1 MIIAQKRA
9 RKTMAPEI
17 KGTDTQ
23 LSGMDRRIKKRK
35 WPPAK
40 IAAWMAAG
48 AFVFFMLYLFIF
60 KLSRSA
66 LNVQTERLTISTV
79 ERGPFQEFIPVQG
92 NVLPIYQHYLTAMEG
107 GQVEE
112 IFVQAGAM
120 VRKGE
125 PIVRLANTNL
135 LLDIMW
141 REAELFQQSNNL
153 RNTRL
158 SMEQYRLQLSQTLED
173 TDSELQRQ
181 KRVYDRYA
189 RLIKEKLIS
198 QHEFELSRDL
208 YEHLVRKKE
217 LTEQSMANELKFRQA
232 QVDALEGSLQRMQ
245 TNLDIVKEKQENL
258 TIRAPISGLLSA
270 LSVEIGQSKAPG
282 ERLGQVDVLEGFKVR
297 APIDELYLPRIQVG
311 KPGEFDHASKTYR
324 LKVNRIYPEV
334 REGRFEADMEFDGP
348 EPEGITRGQTYHI
361 RLFLSDV
368 SEGLLLAKGGF
379 FQSTG
384 GNWAY
389 VLDKSGSFAEKRRI
403 RVGRQNTQVYEILE
417 GLEQGDRVVT
427 SSYESF
433 GDIERLILK

>member
-1 MIIAQKRA
+1 
-9 RKTMAPEI
+9 MAL
-17 KGTDTQ
+17 DTEKKHTP
-23 LSGMDRRIKKRK
+23 LSGMDRKIKKKK
-35 WPPAK
+35 WTPGK
-40 IAAWMAAG
+40 IAVWTASG
-48 AFVFFMLYLFIF
+48 AFVLFMLYLFIF
-60 KLSRSA
+60 KLNRSA

-112 IFVQAGAM
+112 IFVLAGAM
-120 VRKGE
+120 VKKGE

-158 SMEQYRLQLSQTLED
+158 SMEQYRLQLSQALED
-173 TDSELQRQ
+173 TDSELQQQ

-198 QHEFELSRDL
+198 QQEYELSRDL
-208 YEHLVRKKE
+208 YEHLVRKKA

-232 QVDALEGSLQRMQ
+232 QIEALEESLKRMQ
-245 TNLDIVKEKQENL
+245 NNLDIVKEKQENL
-258 TIRAPISGLLSA
+258 TIRAPVDGLLSA
-270 LSVEIGQSKAPG
+270 LSVEIGQSKSPG

-297 APIDELYLPRIQVG
+297 APVDELYLPRIQVG
-311 KPGEFDHASKTYR
+311 KPGEFDHAGKTYR
-324 LKVNRIYPEV
+324 LKVNWIYPEV
-334 REGRFEADMEFDGP
+334 REGRFDVDMAFDGD

-389 VLDKSGSFAEKRRI
+389 VVDKSGSFAEKRRI
-403 RVGRQNTQVYEILE
+403 RVGRQNTQVYEVLE
-417 GLEQGDRVVT
+417 GLEEGDRVIT

>member
-1 MIIAQKRA
+1 MESER
-9 RKTMAPEI
+9 TETP
-17 KGTDTQ
+17 
-23 LSGMDRRIKKRK
+23 LSGMDRKIKKKK
-35 WPPAK
+35 WPPMK
-40 IAAWMAAG
+40 IAAWTASG
-48 AFVFFMLYLFIF
+48 AFVLFMLYLFIF
-60 KLSRSA
+60 KLNRSA

-120 VRKGE
+120 VKQGE
-125 PIVRLANTNL
+125 SIVRLANTNL

-158 SMEQYRLQLSQTLED
+158 SMEQYSLQLSQTLED
-173 TDSELQRQ
+173 IDSELQRQ

-189 RLIKEKLIS
+189 RLIQEKLIS

-208 YEHLVRKKE
+208 YEHLVRKKA
-217 LTEQSMANELKFRQA
+217 LTEQSMAKEIKFRQA
-232 QVDALEGSLQRMQ
+232 QIEALEESLQRMR
-245 TNLDIVKEKQENL
+245 TNLEIVKTKQENL
-258 TIRAPISGLLSA
+258 TIRAPVSGLLSA

-282 ERLGQVDVLEGFKVR
+282 ERLGQVDILEGFRVR
-297 APIDELYLPRIQVG
+297 APVDELYLPRVEVG
-311 KPGEFDHASKTYR
+311 KPGEFDHAGKTYR

-334 REGRFEADMEFDGP
+334 REGRFELDMAFDGA

-389 VLDKSGSFAEKRRI
+389 VVDKSGGMAEKRKI

-417 GLEQGDRVVT
+417 GLEAGERVIT
-427 SSYESF
+427 SSYESY

>member
-1 MIIAQKRA
+1 V
-9 RKTMAPEI
+9 EI
-17 KGTDTQ
+17 ERTDTQ
-23 LSGMDRRIKKRK
+23 LSGMDRRIKKKK
-35 WPPAK
+35 WTPAK
-40 IAAWMAAG
+40 IAAWAASG
-48 AFVFFMLYLFIF
+48 AFVLFMLYLFLF
-60 KLSRSA
+60 KLNRSA

-120 VRKGE
+120 VKQGDN
-125 PIVRLANTNL
+125 IVKLANTNL

-173 TDSELQRQ
+173 VDSEMQRQ
-181 KRVYDRYA
+181 KRIYDRYA
-189 RLIKEKLIS
+189 RLIQEKLIS

-208 YEHLVRKKE
+208 YEHLVRKKI

-232 QVDALEGSLQRMQ
+232 QVDALEESLQRMQ
-245 TNLDIVKEKQENL
+245 TNLNIVKEKQENL

-311 KPGEFDHASKTYR
+311 KPGEFDHAGKTYR

-334 REGRFEADMEFDGP
+334 REGRFEADMEFDGA

-417 GLEQGDRVVT
+417 GLDQGDRVVT
-427 SSYESF
+427 SSYESY

>member
-1 MIIAQKRA
+1 
-9 RKTMAPEI
+9 MALE
-17 KGTDTQ
+17 KEKKDTP
-23 LSGMDRRIKKRK
+23 LSGMDRKIKKKK
-35 WPPAK
+35 WTPGK
-40 IAAWMAAG
+40 IAIWAASG
-48 AFVFFMLYLFIF
+48 AFVLFMLYLFIF
-60 KLSRSA
+60 KLNRSA

-112 IFVQAGAM
+112 IFVRAGAM
-120 VRKGE
+120 VKQGDS
-125 PIVRLANTNL
+125 IVKLANTNL

-158 SMEQYRLQLSQTLED
+158 ALEQYRLQLSQALED
-173 TDSELQRQ
+173 VDSELQRQ
-181 KRVYDRYA
+181 KRTYDRYT

-198 QHEFELSRDL
+198 QQDFELSRDL
-208 YEHLVRKKE
+208 YEHLVRKKG
-217 LTEQSMANELKFRQA
+217 LTEQSMENELKFRQA
-232 QVDALEGSLQRMQ
+232 QIDALEGSLKRMQ
-245 TNLDIVKEKQENL
+245 TNLEIVKEKQENL
-258 TIRAPISGLLSA
+258 TIRAPVSGLLSA
-270 LSVEIGQSKAPG
+270 LMVEIGQSKAPG
-282 ERLGQVDVLEGFKVR
+282 ERLGQVDILEGFRVR
-297 APIDELYLPRIQVG
+297 APVDELYLPRIEVG
-311 KPGEFDHASKTYR
+311 KPGEFDHAGKTYR
-324 LKVNRIYPEV
+324 LKINRIYPEV
-334 REGRFEADMEFDGP
+334 REGRFEVDMAFDGS

-389 VLDKSGSFAEKRRI
+389 VVDKSGGFAEKRRI
-403 RVGRQNTQVYEILE
+403 RVGRQNTQVYEVLE
-417 GLEQGDRVVT
+417 GLEEGDRVIT

>member
-1 MIIAQKRA
+1 MPLELE
-9 RKTMAPEI
+9 RKE
-17 KGTDTQ
+17 TQ
-23 LSGMDRRIKKRK
+23 LSGMDRKIKKKK
-35 WPPAK
+35 WPPMK
-40 IAAWMAAG
+40 IAAWTASG
-48 AFVFFMLYLFIF
+48 AFVLFMLYLFIF

-112 IFVQAGAM
+112 IFVLAGAM
-120 VRKGE
+120 VKKGDQ
-125 PIVRLANTNL
+125 IVRLANTNL

-158 SMEQYRLQLSQTLED
+158 SLEQYSLQLNQTLED
-173 TDSELQRQ
+173 IDSELQRQ
-181 KRVYDRYA
+181 KRVYSRYVE
-189 RLIKEKLIS
+189 LIKVEFIS
-198 QHEFELSRDL
+198 QHEFELARDL
-208 YEHLVRKKE
+208 YEHLIRKKA

-232 QVDALEGSLQRMQ
+232 QVDALEESLQRMQ
-245 TNLDIVKEKQENL
+245 SNLNIVKEKQENL
-258 TIRAPISGLLSA
+258 TIRAPVSGLLSA
-270 LSVEIGQSKAPG
+270 LDVEIGQSKAPG

-311 KPGEFDHASKTYR
+311 TLGEFDHAGETYR

-334 REGRFEADMEFDGP
+334 REGRFEADMAFDGP

-361 RLFLSDV
+361 RLFLSEV

-389 VLDKSGSFAEKRRI
+389 VLDKSGSFAERRSI

-417 GLEQGDRVVT
+417 GLEPGDRVIT

-433 GDIERLILK
+433 GNIGRLILK

>member
-1 MIIAQKRA
+1 M
-9 RKTMAPEI
+9 TVET
-17 KGTDTQ
+17 KGPDAQ
-23 LSGMDRRIKKRK
+23 LSGMDRRIKKKK
-35 WPPAK
+35 WTPAK
-40 IAAWMAAG
+40 IAAWAASA
-48 AFVFFMLYLFIF
+48 AFVLFMLYLFIF

-120 VRKGE
+120 VKKGE

-158 SMEQYRLQLSQTLED
+158 SMEQYRLQLSQALED
-173 TDSELQRQ
+173 IDSELQRQ
-181 KRVYDRYA
+181 KRIYDRYA
-189 RLIKEKLIS
+189 RLIQEKLIS

-208 YEHLVRKKE
+208 YEHLVRKKA

-232 QVDALEGSLQRMQ
+232 QVDALEESLQRMQ

-258 TIRAPISGLLSA
+258 TIRAPLSGLLSA

-311 KPGEFDHASKTYR
+311 KPGEFDHAGKTYR
-324 LKVNRIYPEV
+324 LKINHIYPEV

-361 RLFLSDV
+361 RLFLSDI

-389 VLDKSGSFAEKRRI
+389 VLDKSGGFAEKRRI

>member
-1 MIIAQKRA
+1 
-9 RKTMAPEI
+9 MALEI
-17 KGTDTQ
+17 EKTDTP
-23 LSGMDRRIKKRK
+23 LSGMDRKIKKKK

-40 IAAWMAAG
+40 IAAWAASA
-48 AFVFFMLYLFIF
+48 AFIVFMLYLFIF
-60 KLSRSA
+60 KLNRSA

-112 IFVQAGAM
+112 IFILAGAM
-120 VRKGE
+120 VKKGE
-125 PIVRLANTNL
+125 QIVRLANTNL

-158 SMEQYRLQLSQTLED
+158 ALEQYRLQLSQALED
-173 TDSELQRQ
+173 IDSELQRQ

-198 QHEFELSRDL
+198 QHDYELSRDL
-208 YEHLVRKKE
+208 YEHLVRKKA

-232 QVDALEGSLQRMQ
+232 QIDALEGSLQRMQ
-245 TNLDIVKEKQENL
+245 TNLEIVKEKQENL
-258 TIRAPISGLLSA
+258 TIRAPVSGLLSA

-297 APIDELYLPRIQVG
+297 APVDELYLPRIQVG
-311 KPGEFDHASKTYR
+311 KPGEFDHAGKTYR
-324 LKVNRIYPEV
+324 LKINWIYPEV
-334 REGRFEADMEFDGP
+334 AEGRFDVDMAFEGP

-389 VLDKSGSFAEKRRI
+389 VLDKSGGYAEKRSI
-403 RVGRQNTQVYEILE
+403 RVGRQNTQVYEVLE
-417 GLEQGDRVVT
+417 GLEEGDRVIT
-427 SSYESF
+427 SSYESY

>member
-1 MIIAQKRA
+1 MESER
-9 RKTMAPEI
+9 TETP
-17 KGTDTQ
+17 
-23 LSGMDRRIKKRK
+23 LSGMDRKIKKKK
-35 WPPAK
+35 WPPMR
-40 IAAWMAAG
+40 IAAWTASG
-48 AFVFFMLYLFIF
+48 AFVLFMLYLFIF
-60 KLSRSA
+60 KLNRSA

-120 VRKGE
+120 VKKDE

-158 SMEQYRLQLSQTLED
+158 SMEQYSLQLSQTLED
-173 TDSELQRQ
+173 IDSELQRQ

-189 RLIKEKLIS
+189 RLIQEKLIS

-208 YEHLVRKKE
+208 YEHLVRKKA

-232 QVDALEGSLQRMQ
+232 QIEALEESLQRMR
-245 TNLDIVKEKQENL
+245 TNLEIVKTKQENL
-258 TIRAPISGLLSA
+258 TIRAPVSGLLSA

-282 ERLGQVDVLEGFKVR
+282 ERLGQVDILEGFRVR
-297 APIDELYLPRIQVG
+297 APVDELYLPRVEVG
-311 KPGEFDHASKTYR
+311 KPGEFDHAGKTYR

-334 REGRFEADMEFDGP
+334 REGRFELDMAFDGA

-389 VLDKSGSFAEKRRI
+389 VVDKSGGMAEKRKI

-417 GLEQGDRVVT
+417 GLEAGERVIT
-427 SSYESF
+427 SSYESY

>member
-1 MIIAQKRA
+1 M
-9 RKTMAPEI
+9 PP
-17 KGTDTQ
+17 
-23 LSGMDRRIKKRK
+23 SGMDRKIKKKK
-35 WPPAK
+35 WPPVK
-40 IAAWMAAG
+40 IAAWSASG
-48 AFVFFMLYLFIF
+48 AFVLLMLYLFIF

-79 ERGPFQEFIPVQG
+79 EQGPFQEFIPVQG

-112 IFVQAGAM
+112 IFVLAGAI
-120 VRKGE
+120 VKKGE
-125 PIVRLANTNL
+125 QIVRLANTNL

-158 SMEQYRLQLSQTLED
+158 SLEQYQLQLTQTLED
-173 TDSELQRQ
+173 IDSQLQQQ
-181 KRVYDRYA
+181 KRVYDRYTQ
-189 RLIKEKLIS
+189 LIKEKLIS
-198 QHEFELSRDL
+198 QHEYELSRDL
-208 YEHLVRKKE
+208 YEHLIRKKE
-217 LTEQSMANELKFRQA
+217 LTEKSMANELKFRQA
-232 QVDALEGSLQRMQ
+232 QVDALEESLQRMQ

-258 TIRAPISGLLSA
+258 TIRAPVSGLLSA
-270 LSVEIGQSKAPG
+270 LNAEIGQSKTPG
-282 ERLGQVDVLEGFKVR
+282 ERLGQIDILEGFKVR
-297 APIDELYLPRIQVG
+297 APIDELYLPRIQVET
-311 KPGEFDHASKTYR
+311 PGEFDHSGKTFR
-324 LKVNRIYPEV
+324 LKVSRIYPEV
-334 REGRFEADMEFDGP
+334 REGRFEADMTFDGL
-348 EPEGITRGQTYHI
+348 EPEGITRGQTFHI

-389 VLDKSGSFAEKRRI
+389 VLDKSGKFAEKKSI

-417 GLEQGDRVVT
+417 GLEQGNRVIT

>member
-1 MIIAQKRA
+1 MPLELE
-9 RKTMAPEI
+9 RKET
-17 KGTDTQ
+17 G
-23 LSGMDRRIKKRK
+23 LSGMDRKIQKKK
-35 WPPAK
+35 WPPLK
-40 IAAWMAAG
+40 IAAWAASG
-48 AFVFFMLYLFIF
+48 AFVLFMLYLFIF

-66 LNVQTERLTISTV
+66 LNVQTDRLTISTV

-112 IFVQAGAM
+112 IFVLAGAM
-120 VRKGE
+120 IKKGE

-141 REAELFQQSNNL
+141 REAELFEQSNNL

-158 SMEQYRLQLSQTLED
+158 SLEQYTLELNQTLED
-173 TDSELQRQ
+173 IDSELQRQ

-189 RLIKEKLIS
+189 QLFKEELIS
-198 QHEFELSRDL
+198 QHEYELSQDL
-208 YEHLVRKKE
+208 YEHWVRKKV
-217 LTEQSMANELKFRQA
+217 LTEQSMANERKFRQA
-232 QVDALEGSLQRMQ
+232 QVEALEDSLQRMQ
-245 TNLDIVKEKQENL
+245 SNLKIVKEKQENL
-258 TIRAPISGLLSA
+258 TIRAPVSGLLSA
-270 LSVEIGQSKAPG
+270 LSAEIGQSKAPG

-297 APIDELYLPRIQVG
+297 VPIDELYLPRIQVG
-311 KPGEFDHASKTYR
+311 KPGEFDHAGKSYR
-324 LKVNRIYPEV
+324 LKVDRIYPEV
-334 REGRFEADMEFDGP
+334 RDGQFEADMAFDGS

-389 VLDKSGSFAEKRRI
+389 VLDKSLSFAEKRSI
-403 RVGRQNTQVYEILE
+403 RVGRQNTQVYEVLE
-417 GLEQGDRVVT
+417 GLAEGDRVIT

-433 GDIERLILK
+433 GNIERLILK

>member
-1 MIIAQKRA
+1 
-9 RKTMAPEI
+9 MALEI
-17 KGTDTQ
+17 EKTDTA
-23 LSGMDRRIKKRK
+23 LSGMDRKIKKKK
-35 WPPAK
+35 WTPGK
-40 IAAWMAAG
+40 IAVWTASG
-48 AFVFFMLYLFIF
+48 AFVLFMLYLFIF
-60 KLSRSA
+60 KLNRSA

-112 IFVQAGAM
+112 IFILAGAM
-120 VRKGE
+120 VKKGE
-125 PIVRLANTNL
+125 QIVRLANTNL

-158 SMEQYRLQLSQTLED
+158 ALEQYRLQLSQALED
-173 TDSELQRQ
+173 VDSELQRQ

-198 QHEFELSRDL
+198 QHEYELSRDL
-208 YEHLVRKKE
+208 YEHLVRKKA

-258 TIRAPISGLLSA
+258 VIRAPVSGLLSA

-282 ERLGQVDVLEGFKVR
+282 ERLGQIDVLEGFKVR
-297 APIDELYLPRIQVG
+297 APVDELYLPRIQVD
-311 KPGEFDHASKTYR
+311 KPGEFDHAGKTYR
-324 LKVNRIYPEV
+324 LKINWIYPEV
-334 REGRFEADMEFDGP
+334 TEGRFNVDMSFEGP

-389 VLDKSGSFAEKRRI
+389 VVDRSGSFAEKRRI
-403 RVGRQNTQVYEILE
+403 RVGRQNTQVYEVLE
-417 GLEQGDRVVT
+417 GLEEGDRVIT

>member
-1 MIIAQKRA
+1 MALELE
-9 RKTMAPEI
+9 RKE
-17 KGTDTQ
+17 TQ
-23 LSGMDRRIKKRK
+23 LSGMDRVIKKKK
-35 WPPAK
+35 WPPMK
-40 IAAWMAAG
+40 IAAWTAAG
-48 AFVFFMLYLFIF
+48 AFVLFMLYLFIF

-79 ERGPFQEFIPVQG
+79 ARGPFQEFIPVQG

-112 IFVQAGAM
+112 IFVLAGAM
-120 VRKGE
+120 VKKGE

-141 REAELFQQSNNL
+141 REAELFEQSNNL

-158 SMEQYRLQLSQTLED
+158 SLEQYSLQLGQILED
-173 TDSELQRQ
+173 IDSELQRQ

-189 RLIKEKLIS
+189 QLFKEELIS
-198 QHEFELSRDL
+198 QHEYELSRDL
-208 YEHLVRKKE
+208 YEHWVRKKA
-217 LTEQSMANELKFRQA
+217 LTEQSMANEMKFRQA
-232 QVDALEGSLQRMQ
+232 QVDAIEESLQRMKS
-245 TNLDIVKEKQENL
+245 NLDIVKEKQENL
-258 TIRAPISGLLSA
+258 TIRAPVSGLLSA

-311 KPGEFDHASKTYR
+311 KPGEFDHAGKTYR

-334 REGRFEADMEFDGP
+334 REGRFEADMAFDGT

-389 VLDKSGSFAEKRRI
+389 VLDKSGSFAEKRNI

-417 GLEQGDRVVT
+417 GLEQGDRVIT

-433 GDIERLILK
+433 GNIGRLILK

>member
-1 MIIAQKRA
+1 MESER
-9 RKTMAPEI
+9 TETP
-17 KGTDTQ
+17 
-23 LSGMDRRIKKRK
+23 LSGMDRKIKKKK
-35 WPPAK
+35 WPPMK
-40 IAAWMAAG
+40 IAAWTASG
-48 AFVFFMLYLFIF
+48 AFVLFMLYLFIF
-60 KLSRSA
+60 KLNRSA

-120 VRKGE
+120 VKQGE

-158 SMEQYRLQLSQTLED
+158 SMEQYSLQLSQTLED
-173 TDSELQRQ
+173 IDSELQRQ

-189 RLIKEKLIS
+189 RLIQEKLIS

-208 YEHLVRKKE
+208 YEHLVRKKA
-217 LTEQSMANELKFRQA
+217 LTEQSMANEIKFRQA
-232 QVDALEGSLQRMQ
+232 QIEALEESLQRMR
-245 TNLDIVKEKQENL
+245 TNLEIVKTKQENL
-258 TIRAPISGLLSA
+258 TIRAPVSGLLSA

-282 ERLGQVDVLEGFKVR
+282 ERLGQVDILEGFRVR
-297 APIDELYLPRIQVG
+297 APVDELYLPRVEVG
-311 KPGEFDHASKTYR
+311 KPGEFDHAGKTYR

-334 REGRFEADMEFDGP
+334 REGRFELDMAFDGA

-389 VLDKSGSFAEKRRI
+389 VVDKSGGMAEKRKI

-417 GLEQGDRVVT
+417 GLEAGERVIT
-427 SSYESF
+427 SSYESY

>member
-1 MIIAQKRA
+1 MESER
-9 RKTMAPEI
+9 TETP
-17 KGTDTQ
+17 
-23 LSGMDRRIKKRK
+23 LSGMDRKIKKNK
-35 WPPAK
+35 WPPMK
-40 IAAWMAAG
+40 IAAWTASG
-48 AFVFFMLYLFIF
+48 AFVLFMLYLFIF
-60 KLSRSA
+60 KLNRSA

-120 VRKGE
+120 VKQGE
-125 PIVRLANTNL
+125 SIVRLANTNL

-158 SMEQYRLQLSQTLED
+158 SMEQYSLQLSQTLED
-173 TDSELQRQ
+173 IDSELQRQ

-189 RLIKEKLIS
+189 RLIQEKLIS

-208 YEHLVRKKE
+208 YEHLVRKKA

-232 QVDALEGSLQRMQ
+232 QIEALEESLQRMR
-245 TNLDIVKEKQENL
+245 TNLEIVKTKQENL
-258 TIRAPISGLLSA
+258 TIRAPVSGLLSA

-282 ERLGQVDVLEGFKVR
+282 ERLGQVDILEGFRVR
-297 APIDELYLPRIQVG
+297 APVDELYLPRVEVG
-311 KPGEFDHASKTYR
+311 KPGEFDHAGKTYR

-334 REGRFEADMEFDGP
+334 REGRFELDMAFDGA

-389 VLDKSGSFAEKRRI
+389 VVDKSGGMAEKRKI

-417 GLEQGDRVVT
+417 GLEAGERVIT
-427 SSYESF
+427 SSYESY

>member
-1 MIIAQKRA
+1 
-9 RKTMAPEI
+9 MALE
-17 KGTDTQ
+17 KEKKDTP
-23 LSGMDRRIKKRK
+23 LSGMDRKIKKKK
-35 WPPAK
+35 WTPGR
-40 IAAWMAAG
+40 IAIWTASA
-48 AFVFFMLYLFIF
+48 AFVLFMLYLFIF
-60 KLSRSA
+60 KLNRSA

-112 IFVQAGAM
+112 IFVRAGAM
-120 VRKGE
+120 VKQGDS
-125 PIVRLANTNL
+125 IVKLANTNL

-158 SMEQYRLQLSQTLED
+158 ALEQYRLQLSQALED
-173 TDSELQRQ
+173 VDSELQRQ
-181 KRVYDRYA
+181 KRTYDRYA

-198 QHEFELSRDL
+198 QQEFELSRDL
-208 YEHLVRKKE
+208 YEHLVRKKG
-217 LTEQSMANELKFRQA
+217 LTEQSMENELKFRQA
-232 QVDALEGSLQRMQ
+232 QIDALEGSLKRMQ
-245 TNLDIVKEKQENL
+245 TNLEIVKEKQENL
-258 TIRAPISGLLSA
+258 TIRAPVSGLLSA
-270 LSVEIGQSKAPG
+270 LMVEIGQSKAPG
-282 ERLGQVDVLEGFKVR
+282 ERLGQVDILEGFRVR
-297 APIDELYLPRIQVG
+297 APVDELYLPRVEVG
-311 KPGEFDHASKTYR
+311 KPGEFDHAGKTYR

-334 REGRFEADMEFDGP
+334 REGRFEVDMAFDGA

-389 VLDKSGSFAEKRRI
+389 VVDRSGSFAEKKRI

-417 GLEQGDRVVT
+417 GLEEGDRVIT